1 MNRYFI
7 KLFWPALRSQT
18 AFPPRPWSADLSPLL
33 TCLLVRRF
41 SHKKYRLGGWKPPPR
56 STSQMLQALGYGF
69 GGGEFVE
76 IAEDF
81 GLAVLD
87 EFIGPGDAFY
97 GRVDA
102 GFVQEFD
109 HRSTKTVFDD
119 VVLESANDAAF
130 FRVAFDH
137 SSIERLD
144 ETWIDQ
150 GDRITFFF

>member
-1 MNRYFI
+1 
-7 KLFWPALRSQT
+7 
-18 AFPPRPWSADLSPLL
+18 
-33 TCLLVRRF
+33 
-41 SHKKYRLGGWKPPPR
+41 
-56 STSQMLQALGYGF
+56 MLQALCHGF

-81 GLAVLD
+81 WLAVLY
-87 EFIGPGDAFY
+87 EFIRPRDAFY

-119 VVLESANDAAF
+119 VVLEGADDAAF
-130 FRVAFDH
+130 SAVFFNH
-137 SSIERLD
+137 SCIERLN

-150 GDRITFFF
+150 CDRIAFFF